1 MFYTMKIARIK
12 QMLLVTIGMMVVTM
26 GIYIYIY
33 ITDERNKV
41 KPMPIPDVPKADI
54 VVSNF
59 EVSETFHDQVLW
71 ELHADVAE
79 VYSDRQETQLKDVEF
94 DFFDEQGNKSMHLIS
109 DYGVKDDQTG
119 DITLSGNVQAS
130 ALHEGTTLK
139 ADELFYTAETG
150 QITSDTHVIIERGNI
165 ITEGEGLESDLSL
178 KKARILRDVK
188 TYFTPEG

>member
-12 QMLLVTIGMMVVTM
+12 QMLLVTIGVMVVTM

-33 ITDERNKV
+33 IHETDNV
-41 KPMPIPDVPKADI
+41 KPVPILDVPKADI
-54 VVSNF
+54 VVSDF
-59 EVSETFHDQVLW
+59 EVSETFHDRVLW

-79 VYSDRQETQLKDVEF
+79 VYSARQETQLKDVEF

-119 DITLSGNVQAS
+119 NITLSGNVQAS

-150 QITSDTHVIIERGNI
+150 KITSDTHVMIERGNI

-188 TYFTPEG
+188 TYFTPEE

>member
-12 QMLLVTIGMMVVTM
+12 QMLLVTIGVMVVTM
-26 GIYIYIY
+26 GIYIYVY
-33 ITDERNKV
+33 INETDNV
-41 KPMPIPDVPKADI
+41 KPVPIPDVPKADI
-54 VVSNF
+54 VVSDF
-59 EVSETFHDQVLW
+59 EVSETFHDRVLW

-79 VYSDRQETQLKDVEF
+79 VYSDRQETQFKDVEF

-109 DYGVKDDQTG
+109 DYGVKDDLTG

-139 ADELFYTAETG
+139 ADKLFYNAETG
-150 QITSDTHVIIERGNI
+150 KITSDTHVIIERGNI

-188 TYFTPEG
+188 TYFTPEE